1 MFRKLGRYSLGCS
14 SGVECVISQ
23 FNLGTLGEKGLEFC
37 NWSRDFNT
45 EVEKKKIMRDVAVT
59 VHGVKETDESLQS
72 AAPFNAVDV
81 CEHFF
86 FFGSGQNCIFKY
98 LCRCQ

>member
-1 MFRKLGRYSLGCS
+1 MEF
-14 SGVECVISQ
+14 VIWH
-23 FNLGTLGEKGLEFC
+23 FNFGILGEKGLESSATDHGILTQK
-37 NWSRDFNT
+37 W
-45 EVEKKKIMRDVAVT
+45 EKKKNMSDVAVT
-59 VHGVKETDESLQS
+59 VHGVKETDEGLQS

-86 FFGSGQNCIFKY
+86 FSGSGQNCIFKY